1 MKSALVEQARAH
13 VPSPRGAAY
22 AARGAGRR
30 GDSNPRPFLSR
41 GRYRTEKL
49 DVYLVR
55 RRADTKSSAGQGT
68 IPSGADRR
76 RRTRYAA
83 ELVDVRHVLPPVLG
97 YTWALPSRP
106 YRMATA
112 CTAGFARVSF
122 RAAPRVRAETPKLR
136 KPFWCDFKTILLG
149 GGTGELY

>member
-1 MKSALVEQARAH
+1 MRRIALKSALVEQARAH

-41 GRYRTEKL
+41 GRYCAEKL

-55 RRADTKSSAGQGT
+55 RRAGGAGQDTKSSAGQDT
-68 IPSGADRR
+68 IPSGAAGR

-83 ELVDVRHVLPPVLG
+83 ELVDFSHVMQPVSG
-97 YTWALPSRP
+97 RTWALSPCAQRL
-106 YRMATA
+106 ATA
-112 CTAGFARVSF
+112 CAPAALECRF
-122 RAAPRVRAETPKLR
+122 RRRPASER
-136 KPFWCDFKTILLG
+136 KRLS
-149 GGTGELY
+149 